1 MANLNQDGVK
11 HLVNK
16 IHTVI
21 EEVKNDIEDV
31 KNNSGGSSNSGST
44 TINSVK
50 IENGD
55 STNTIKVVVNST
67 KSKDFTVP
75 YATNSNYANT
85 AGTADALTVVS
96 KGSAT
101 LPVYFDANGIPV
113 ACTHTLK
120 TSVPSNAVFTDE
132 KTSSS
137 NQKNTKLFL
146 VGVNSQ
152 SSSGQS
158 TYSND
163 GCYVG
168 NDNCL
173 YSDGKKVST
182 DNNYLPLTGG
192 TLNGQL
198 AISMGDGQLDSM
210 IYTERTNLNKK
221 IGFGISSDGVKGIY
235 DYNKG
240 WILKVDDASSSVEFN
255 GSAKEVYI
263 NNSIA
268 NIELPILLTT
278 DYIDSN
284 DKDNTEPGNRSVYMD
299 NTNSFSYNPY
309 TKTVKIE
316 GVMKANSITAN
327 SITANSI
334 ESTNSITANSIE
346 VDDSITAN
354 KMTST
359 IGFFETSDERLKD
372 IVNPIVVDL
381 DKLSKLRKVYFN
393 WKDRLNSDLQLGMIA
408 QDVQELYPELVSEI
422 NGQLNL
428 SYEKLSV
435 IALKAIDVLH
445 HENNELKSRIE
456 RLETLVNQLS
466 EKIID

>member
-21 EEVKNDIEDV
+21 EEVKNDIEEV

-50 IENGD
+50 IENGSD
-55 STNTIKVVVNST
+55 GKTIEVKVNGIGSG
-67 KSKDFTVP
+67 DFTVP

-101 LPVYFDANGIPV
+101 RPVYFDANGEPV
-113 ACTHTLK
+113 ACTHTLEK
-120 TSVPSNAVFTDE
+120 SVPLNAVFTDD

-221 IGFGISSDGVKGIY
+221 IGFGIDKDGVKGIY

-240 WILKVDDASSSVEFN
+240 WILKVDDNVSSVEFN

-278 DYIDSN
+278 NYIDSK
-284 DKDNTEPGNRSVYMD
+284 DKDSTAPGNRSVYKD
-299 NTNSFSYNPY
+299 NTNSFSYNPK

-316 GVMKANSITAN
+316 GTITAN
-327 SITANSI
+327 SITTDSI
-334 ESTNSITANSIE
+334 GVTN
-346 VDDSITAN
+346 SITAN

-393 WKDRLNSDLQLGMIA
+393 WKDKQNSDLQLGMIA
-408 QDVQELYPELVSEI
+408 QDVQELYPELVSET
-422 NGQLNL
+422 NGELSL

-445 HENNELKSRIE
+445 NENNELKSRIE